1 LKNIEMG
8 DGMYGVKS
16 IVFDWGDTLMRD
28 FKEFNGPMHL
38 WPEVA
43 AMPGALGALQV
54 VGKGRVIAVATNA
67 IDSREDEIWT
77 ALRRASLDSLINYVY
92 CFRKIGFLKPSR
104 EFFKYILNNLNLQPS
119 ELIMVG
125 DDFEKDILGANR
137 CDIFGIWLN
146 FNSRERRTGKMY
158 DTIHSLSEL
167 PSFIESRE
175 AALSKAINNNII
187 E

>member
-1 LKNIEMG
+1 MG
-8 DGMYGVKS
+8 RVKS

-43 AMPGALGALQV
+43 AMPGALDALQV
-54 VGKGRVIAVATNA
+54 VGNGRVIAVATNA
-67 IDSREDEIWT
+67 IDSREEEIRL
-77 ALRRASLDSLINYVY
+77 ALGRASLDSLINKVY
-92 CFRKIGFLKPSR
+92 CFRKIGFLKPAR
-104 EFFKYILNNLNLQPS
+104 GFFNYILNDLSLDPS

-137 CDIFGIWLN
+137 CDIYGFWLN
-146 FNSRERRTGKMY
+146 LNSQELRAGKRY
-158 DTIHSLSEL
+158 DTIQSLNEL
-167 PSFIESRE
+167 PSFIELHE
-175 AALSKAINNNII
+175 AALSKATNNNII